1 MRKTFDSSS
10 NLIVNDSDMDKAFG
24 SYIKVL

>member
-1 MRKTFDSSS
+1 MRKNFHSSS
-10 NLIVNDSDMDKAFG
+10 KLIVNDSDMDKAFG